1 MDTVERDKN
10 ILGGT
15 LVFTGTRVPVKSLF
29 DYLKEGSLPE
39 FLEDFPTV
47 SKSQAMDVLNN
58 AQRAFDAVAA

>member
-1 MDTVERDKN
+1 MNSVQRDKN

-15 LVFTGTRVPVKSLF
+15 LVFSGTRVPVKSLF

-58 AQRAFDAVAA
+58 AQRALDAVAA